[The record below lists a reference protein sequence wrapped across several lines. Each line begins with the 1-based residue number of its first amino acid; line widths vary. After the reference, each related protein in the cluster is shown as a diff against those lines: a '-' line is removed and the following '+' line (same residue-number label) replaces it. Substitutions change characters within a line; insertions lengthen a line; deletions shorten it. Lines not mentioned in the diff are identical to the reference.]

1 VSGNWIR
8 INGFPTWVEARR
20 ALEKAR
26 RVLERWRSRARSEMP
41 GANARIP
48 LSVRSLAGRIIM
60 PDTIR
65 GVEGAWGIELL
76 VPTALGADGAR
87 VAAHLVRH
95 ALVDRGTQY
104 VGTTASV
111 EVIQ

>member
-1 VSGNWIR
+1 
-8 INGFPTWVEARR
+8 
-20 ALEKAR
+20 
-26 RVLERWRSRARSEMP
+26 
-41 GANARIP
+41 
-48 LSVRSLAGRIIM
+48 
-60 PDTIR
+60 
-65 GVEGAWGIELL
+65 VEGAWGIELL

>member
-1 VSGNWIR
+1 
-8 INGFPTWVEARR
+8 
-20 ALEKAR
+20 
-26 RVLERWRSRARSEMP
+26 MP

-48 LSVRSLAGRIIM
+48 LSVRSLAGRILR